1 MSEHSDPA
9 RRRTLIYGTLS
20 VAALI
25 LLLFWLEGG
34 FSDKVH
40 PGATPVGA
48 SGPNTPVPTAAA
60 RLQDIGEVAS
70 WPGTVSSRT
79 ETQLAPKLAARI
91 EQIKVRAGDRVSR
104 GDILVTL
111 DDRSLKARLEQARS
125 SLHAAQ
131 AEATRYRA
139 DAQRT
144 EALFRKEAATR
155 QSLDAAMAATRAG
168 DARVR
173 EAESGIREIETLF
186 SETALRAP
194 FDGVVQQRHRDPGD
208 TALPGTPILTI
219 LESSR
224 LRVEVPV
231 AERCAATLRVGQPVG
246 LVERATAR
254 RLTVEI
260 SEIAPG
266 ADPQTHTVLVKA
278 NLPPGSSLKP
288 GAFVW
293 VEQACGQRRVL
304 LIPTAAVTRTGQIQ
318 SVRLVRD
325 GRSELRHI
333 RTGQAYGEF
342 SEVLS
347 GLKDG
352 DLVAMGNP

>member
-1 MSEHSDPA
+1 MSEHSHAA
-9 RRRTLIYGTLS
+9 RRRTLLYALASIAG
-20 VAALI
+20 LI
-25 LLLFWLEGG
+25 LLLIWLEGG
-34 FSDKVH
+34 FRDKIP
-40 PGATPVGA
+40 PGEASLPVAGQPPPATV
-48 SGPNTPVPTAAA
+48 AA
-60 RLQDIGEVAS
+60 RVQDLGEVVA

-79 ETQLAPKLAARI
+79 EAQLAPKLAARI
-91 EQIKVRAGDRVSR
+91 ETVKVRAGDRVSQ

-111 DDRSLKARLEQARS
+111 DDRTLQAKLEQARS
-125 SLHAAQ
+125 ALRAAQ

-144 EALFRKEAATR
+144 ENLYRREAATR
-155 QSLDAAMAATRAG
+155 QAFDAAMAATKAG

-173 EAESGIREIETLF
+173 EAESGIREVETLF

-194 FDGVVQQRHRDPGD
+194 FDGVVQRRHQEPGD

-231 AERCAATLRVGQPVG
+231 AERCAATLRVGQPLS
-246 LVERATAR
+246 LVERSTTR

-260 SEIAPG
+260 SELAPG

-278 NLPPGSSLKP
+278 NLPSGSALKP

-293 VEQACGQRRVL
+293 VEQTCGQRRVL
-304 LIPTAAVTRTGQIQ
+304 LIPASAVTRTGQLQ
-318 SVRLVRD
+318 SVRLVRA
-325 GRSELRHI
+325 GRTELRHI
-333 RTGQAYGEF
+333 RTGQAYGDQV
-342 SEVLS
+342 EVLS
-347 GLKDG
+347 GLKEG
-352 DLVAMGNP
+352 DLVATGSP